1 VKGERKMKEKNE
13 LTLED
18 FITEDQFDLD
28 IYLDYLL
35 KQSRYQPP
43 IESVG

>member
-18 FITEDQFDLD
+18 FITEDQFDLE

-43 IESVG
+43 VESVG

>member
-1 VKGERKMKEKNE
+1 MKGEREMKEKNE

>member
-1 VKGERKMKEKNE
+1 MKGERKMKEKNE

>member
-1 VKGERKMKEKNE
+1 MKEKNE

>member
-1 VKGERKMKEKNE
+1 MKGERKMKEKNE

-18 FITEDQFDLD
+18 FITEDQFDLE

-43 IESVG
+43 VESVG